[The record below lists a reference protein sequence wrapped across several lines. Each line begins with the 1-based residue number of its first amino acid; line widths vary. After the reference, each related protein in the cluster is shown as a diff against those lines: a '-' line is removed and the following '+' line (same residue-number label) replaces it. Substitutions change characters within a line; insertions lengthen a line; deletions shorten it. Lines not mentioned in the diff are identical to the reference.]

1 MVVLEWE
8 ANRDRLLSPCQL
20 SNNRPEAPVPVVFQ
34 KVILKVIVHANFLLD
49 NPLAMLANNPM
60 FGQLRAAVQ
69 QNPMLLQP
77 ILSQLAQTNPQM
89 FQLISQNQE
98 AFLKL
103 LLEGGGEGGGRNLFL
118 YELLITRNSWRST
131 RRLWR
136 PRRRFLTTWNYSRH
150 NGGKS
155 CH

>member
-1 MVVLEWE
+1 M
-8 ANRDRLLSPCQL
+8 
-20 SNNRPEAPVPVVFQ
+20 PVVFQ

-103 LLEGGGEGGGRNLFL
+103 LLEGGGEGGGRN
-118 YELLITRNSWRST
+118 
-131 RRLWR
+131 
-136 PRRRFLTTWNYSRH
+136 
-150 NGGKS
+150 
-155 CH
+155 